1 MENVLS
7 SITPGNVL
15 IQDSTKNAAKE
26 AAIEAVHARVVAKPN
41 FIRGSV
47 ELLVLYL
54 LSQKDYYGY
63 ELSQLMDSL
72 SDGVIKIPIGSL
84 YPALYKLIE
93 YGFISDH
100 KEQVGKRMTR
110 VYYHLEQPGFQ
121 RMHILITEYTKVH
134 KAISSILDYTPE
146 PEEK

>member
-1 MENVLS
+1 MENVLN
-7 SITPGNVL
+7 SIYSNSIMV
-15 IQDSTKNAAKE
+15 QDQSNDTAKE
-26 AAIEAVHARVVAKPN
+26 AAVEAVHARVVAKPN

-54 LSQKDYYGY
+54 LSQKDY
-63 ELSQLMDSL
+63 
-72 SDGVIKIPIGSL
+72 
-84 YPALYKLIE
+84 

-146 PEEK
+146 PEKK

>member
-7 SITPGNVL
+7 SIAPGNVL
-15 IQDSTKNAAKE
+15 IQDPTKDAAKE

-93 YGFISDH
+93 YGFI
-100 KEQVGKRMTR
+100 
-110 VYYHLEQPGFQ
+110 
-121 RMHILITEYTKVH
+121 
-134 KAISSILDYTPE
+134 
-146 PEEK
+146 

>member
-1 MENVLS
+1 M
-7 SITPGNVL
+7 IP
-15 IQDSTKNAAKE
+15 QRK
-26 AAIEAVHARVVAKPN
+26 
-41 FIRGSV
+41 
-47 ELLVLYL
+47 
-54 LSQKDYYGY
+54 Q
-63 ELSQLMDSL
+63 QL
-72 SDGVIKIPIGSL
+72 IKIPIGSL

-100 KEQVGKRMTR
+100 KEQVGKRMIR

-146 PEEK
+146 PEKK

>member
-7 SITPGNVL
+7 SIAPGNVL
-15 IQDSTKNAAKE
+15 IQDPTKDAAKE

-93 YGFISDH
+93 YGFISNH

-146 PEEK
+146 PEKK

>member
-1 MENVLS
+1 MENVLNS
-7 SITPGNVL
+7 NIYGAKL
-15 IQDSTKNAAKE
+15 LAQDSDRDKEIAAVQEK
-26 AAIEAVHARVVAKPN
+26 VNTKPN

-54 LSQKDYYGY
+54 LSKKDYYGY
-63 ELSQLMDSL
+63 ELSQLMETL

-100 KEQVGKRMTR
+100 KEQIGKRMVR
-110 VYYHLEQPGFQ
+110 VYYHLEQPGLQ
-121 RMHILITEYTKVH
+121 RLNILVSEYNRVH
-134 KAISSILDYTPE
+134 NAISSRLNYTPDA
-146 PEEK
+146 EEE